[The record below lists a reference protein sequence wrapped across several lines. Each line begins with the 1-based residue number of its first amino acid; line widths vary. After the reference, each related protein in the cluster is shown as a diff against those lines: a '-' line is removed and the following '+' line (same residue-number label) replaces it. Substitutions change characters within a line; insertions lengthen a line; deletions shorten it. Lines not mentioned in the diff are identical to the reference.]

1 MTRTLDFPPELEN
14 RLQVL
19 AAQRGTSV
27 EAFVLQAVE
36 VAATEPNPLRDA
48 LALLTDLT
56 PIMRA
61 GTANGGAPFDAAAE
75 LDTMREERFADA
87 R

>member
-1 MTRTLDFPPELEN
+1 MTRTLDFSPELEN

-27 EAFVLQAVE
+27 EAFVLHAVE
-36 VAATEPNPLRDA
+36 TVAAAPNPLRDA
-48 LALLTDLT
+48 LRLRDELAAA
-56 PIMRA
+56 IRA
-61 GTANGGAPFDAAAE
+61 GTLTDGAPFDAAAE
-75 LDTMREERFADA
+75 LNTMREERFADA